1 MPDGSTFMFAS
12 AKARGGVPSAKKR
25 FPLPSRT
32 GRGIAASTVRQKERA
47 MRTLRN
53 VALAACGMFVVV
65 SPLLAHHE
73 WPVDRTRVIT
83 MKGAVA
89 AYRWAN
95 PHVMIDLDV
104 EANGTIEKWTVGGS
118 SPQFMTTCGWNKKTL
133 TPGRHHCSR
142 LSLQGRIHRGPNA
155 DNLDA
160 EG

>member
-1 MPDGSTFMFAS
+1 
-12 AKARGGVPSAKKR
+12 
-25 FPLPSRT
+25 
-32 GRGIAASTVRQKERA
+32 
-47 MRTLRN
+47 
-53 VALAACGMFVVV
+53 MFVAV

-89 AYRWAN
+89 AYHWAN

-133 TPGRHHCSR
+133 KPGDVITVIGYRYKDGSHAAQMR
-142 LSLQGRIHRGPNA
+142 KVLLPNGKEMYYGAPPLQQTQCVPPGS
-155 DNLDA
+155 
-160 EG
+160 